1 MFGRS
6 PPPRFRRRLSVIV
19 RRLIL
24 IVASVLIAYYVLS
37 TFLKSLAPENQL
49 QETEQSKPPDTR

>member
-1 MFGRS
+1 MFARS

-24 IVASVLIAYYVLS
+24 IAASVLIAYYVLS
-37 TFLKSLAPENQL
+37 TFLKSLAAENQL
-49 QETEQSKPPDTR
+49 QETEQSRPPDTR

>member
-1 MFGRS
+1 MFGRLL
-6 PPPRFRRRLSVIV
+6 PPRFRRRLSVIV

-49 QETEQSKPPDTR
+49 QETEQSRPPNTR